1 MAPEQL
7 EGREADA
14 RSDIFS
20 FGAVLYEMLTGRK
33 AFEGGSRASMMA
45 AILERNPPPIAT
57 LQPEIPPLLTRI
69 VDTCLAKNPD
79 DRCQTMRD
87 LVHELTWVRD
97 GDVARTSPPEANADR
112 SRRGIRWWVAASAI
126 SATIVTAAAGG
137 FWYYAGRATA
147 FAERDTIVVADFVND
162 TGDTVFDGTLKQA
175 VSVKLEESPFV
186 SVFPE
191 QRVRETLGMM
201 QRPADTRVTGA
212 IAREVCQRHGVKALV
227 AGSIASLGNQFVV
240 ALEAMNC
247 ATGEVI
253 ARAQS
258 EASNKEGVL
267 RAVAEATVTLRG
279 RLGESLAS
287 IQTRNAPIEQATTS
301 SLEAFKAFTIGNDLR
316 FRAGGGPMP
325 FYHRAVELDPD
336 FAMAYVRIAVGYQG
350 AADAGSQVHP
360 RGLQPA

>member
-1 MAPEQL
+1 
-7 EGREADA
+7 
-14 RSDIFS
+14 
-20 FGAVLYEMLTGRK
+20 
-33 AFEGGSRASMMA
+33 
-45 AILERNPPPIAT
+45 
-57 LQPEIPPLLTRI
+57 
-69 VDTCLAKNPD
+69 
-79 DRCQTMRD
+79 MRD

-97 GDVARTSPPEANADR
+97 GDAARTSPRDVDAGRPR
-112 SRRGIRWWVAASAI
+112 GGIRRWVAAAAI
-126 SATIVTAAAGG
+126 AGVIATAAASG
-137 FWYYAGRATA
+137 FWYYASRATA

-191 QRVRETLGMM
+191 ARVRETVRMM
-201 QRPADTRVTGA
+201 EQPVDTRVTGA

-253 ARAQS
+253 
-258 EASNKEGVL
+258 GT
-267 RAVAEATVTLRG
+267 RAVRRERQGGRAARGREATVTLRE

-287 IQTRNAPIEQATTS
+287 IQTRNTPIEQATTS

-316 FRAGGGPMP
+316 FR
-325 FYHRAVELDPD
+325 
-336 FAMAYVRIAVGYQG
+336 VRRGCDALLPPRRG
-350 AADAGSQVHP
+350 AGSRFRDGLRAA
-360 RGLQPA
+360 RGWLPSASSGRWPASTSRKPTTGETASPSTNGST